1 MMPRR
6 NPRRFRHVPL
16 RIVLPNLVTLLALC
30 LGITAIRF
38 AVEGSFEKAVF
49 AIIAAAV
56 FDGLD
61 GRLARALKGTTRFGA
76 ELDSLADFVDFGVA
90 PALTLYFWNLQQMK
104 SLGWFAAMVFA
115 IACALRLARFNVGL
129 DDPDKPAW
137 ASQFFTGMP
146 APAGALVALMPLYL
160 NLSSLEIVPMGRAVV
175 PFEIAFV
182 LAVAALMASPLPLYF
197 RQVDRARAARIRD
210 PRPVRRRGPGAVAR
224 HLPDGD
230 AGRGH
235 AGLPGAHPAQH
246 PVASGLCPARPR
258 DGRGDSGARVVLAPA
273 QGLLRFAPLPEVR
286 RLALARTVRRAG
298 AHDAS
303 AIVSASARVRRSVGG
318 RVLRPARLLAAS
330 LAAASE
336 PWRTPSRTA
345 ATFSATIN

>member
-1 MMPRR
+1 M
-6 NPRRFRHVPL
+6 PL

-182 LAVAALMASPLPLYF
+182 LAVAALMASPLPLYSGKSIGRVPREYVILVLF
-197 RQVDRARAARIRD
+197 GVAVLVLLLATFPMEMLAAVTLAYLALIPLSIRSHRAC
-210 PRPVRRRGPGAVAR
+210 VRRDREMAEVTAER
-224 HLPDGD
+224 
-230 AGRGH
+230 
-235 AGLPGAHPAQH
+235 
-246 PVASGLCPARPR
+246 AS
-258 DGRGDSGARVVLAPA
+258 S
-273 QGLLRFAPLPEVR
+273 
-286 RLALARTVRRAG
+286 
-298 AHDAS
+298 
-303 AIVSASARVRRSVGG
+303 
-318 RVLRPARLLAAS
+318 
-330 LAAASE
+330 
-336 PWRTPSRTA
+336 
-345 ATFSATIN
+345 